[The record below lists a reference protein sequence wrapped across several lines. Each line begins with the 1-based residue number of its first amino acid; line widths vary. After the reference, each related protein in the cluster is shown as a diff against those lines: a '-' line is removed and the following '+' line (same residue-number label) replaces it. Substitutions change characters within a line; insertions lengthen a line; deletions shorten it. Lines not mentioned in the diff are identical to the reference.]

1 MEREWVGGLCGS
13 THCGDLAVT
22 ENSQF
27 VSYEPIARCESAR
40 LLIFD
45 GVAARFCRAK
55 DAATLFGDDR
65 NGVTRA
71 CFVVCTL
78 H

>member
-1 MEREWVGGLCGS
+1 MEREWFGGLCGS
-13 THCGDLAVT
+13 AHRRDLAVP

-27 VSYEPIARCESAR
+27 VSHEPIARSERAW

-45 GVAARFCRAK
+45 GMAARFCRAK

-71 CFVVCTL
+71 CFVVYTL

>member
-1 MEREWVGGLCGS
+1 MEREWLGSLCGS
-13 THCGDLAVT
+13 THCGDLAVP
-22 ENSQF
+22 EDSQF
-27 VSYEPIARCESAR
+27 VSHEPIARSERAR

-45 GVAARFCRAK
+45 GMAARFGRAK